1 MNELLVHVEQRLN
14 NLSNTHPNL
23 TNLWREYIHIK
34 IQNLETSLVQCKQ
47 AIDLMNNN
55 SDITNENIL
64 ALYLVTL
71 VNNEDE

>member
-1 MNELLVHVEQRLN
+1 MNELVAHIEQQLDN
-14 NLSNTHPNL
+14 YSVSHPNL

-34 IQNLETSLVQCKQ
+34 LQNLETSLVQCKQ
-47 AIDLMNNN
+47 ALDLMNNN

>member
-1 MNELLVHVEQRLN
+1 MNELLIHVEQQLDN
-14 NLSNTHPNL
+14 FAVSHPNL

-34 IQNLETSLVQCKQ
+34 LQNLETSLARCKQ
-47 AIDLMNNN
+47 VLDLMNDNT
-55 SDITNENIL
+55 DVTNENIL

>member
-1 MNELLVHVEQRLN
+1 MNELVAHIEQQLDN
-14 NLSNTHPNL
+14 YSVSHPNL

-47 AIDLMNNN
+47 ALDLMNNN